1 MTNSKSHQVR
11 ILCGLKGIDMESEE
25 AKEFYNKTVVELI
38 TEIKKLREGKAETES
53 SESEEEEE
61 DYSFASRA
69 GCRY

>member
-1 MTNSKSHQVR
+1 
-11 ILCGLKGIDMESEE
+11 MESEE